1 MPCHQTTV
9 VKFSTIHTDDL
20 VSFTLFK
27 YRPLDG
33 NHKLIEPYRIV
44 IPGYSRLIV
53 YLNASRNNKAATV
66 LQLFLTVVQ
75 QYNLPSRVR
84 TDMGMENTDVSRVI
98 LERRGLNRG
107 SILTGTSVHN
117 QCIELLWSEVNR
129 ILCSRFVNLFSYLQR
144 NGLFNPLS
152 DIYLWSLHGV
162 YLPLINKAYK
172 T

>member
-9 VKFSTIHTDDL
+9 VKFSTIHTDNL

-27 YRPLDG
+27 YRRLDG

-44 IPGYSRLIV
+44 LPGYSRLIV
-53 YLNASRNNKAATV
+53 YLNASSNNKADTV
-66 LQLFLTVVQ
+66 LQLFLNAVQ

-84 TDMGMENTDVSRVI
+84 TDMGMENRCSTVM

-107 SILTGTSVHN
+107 SIITGTSVHN
-117 QCIELLWSEVNR
+117 QCIELLWPEVNR
-129 ILCSRFVNLFSYLQR
+129 ILCSQFVNIFSYLQR

-152 DIYLWSLHGV
+152 DIYLWSLHMV